1 MKETEILL
9 NGLYVIRD
17 EYFARFQNGRLTDNK
32 GEARPNYYAVKDV
45 GGIFWMI
52 PLSTQTKHY
61 KEKVAAYEAKYGAGR
76 CLFYEFANIGSVER
90 VVLVGNMFPV
100 TSEYIERQ
108 YTIAGNKY
116 ILKDRN
122 AIARIRKKASRYLS
136 LINRGIIDSPAK
148 ILQIRDELLKSRT
161 YELL

>member
-1 MKETEILL
+1 MRETEIVI
-9 NGLYVIRD
+9 NGLYIIRD

-32 GEARPNYYAVKDV
+32 GAARPNYYAVKDAN
-45 GGIFWMI
+45 GIFWMI
-52 PLSTQTKHY
+52 PLSTQTAHY
-61 KEKVAAYEAKYGAGR
+61 KEKAAAHEAKHGVGS

-100 TSEYIERQ
+100 TAEYIERA

-122 AIARIRKKASRYLS
+122 AIARIRKKAGRYLS
-136 LINRGIIDSPAK
+136 LVNRGVIDSPAC
-148 ILQIRDELLKSRT
+148 ILQIRDELLKDGGRSFP
-161 YELL
+161 